1 VFHARAKDKW
11 TILRASLY
19 LLFWLSLLP
28 FVTRWMGENHFS
40 TLPVAIYGA
49 VLLMAAIAY
58 SILELAL
65 IRLQGKDSQLA
76 KAVGPDFKGKI
87 SLVIYAAAIPLSFV
101 SRWIA
106 FGLYVVVAVMW
117 VIPDR
122 RIEKKLNN

>member
-1 VFHARAKDKW
+1 
-11 TILRASLY
+11 
-19 LLFWLSLLP
+19 
-28 FVTRWMGENHFS
+28 MGENHFS
-40 TLPVAIYGA
+40 TWPVAVYGT

-76 KAVGPDFKGKI
+76 KAVGHDFKGKL
-87 SLVIYAAAIPLSFV
+87 SLVIYTAAIPLSFV

-106 FGLYVVVAVMW
+106 FSLYVIVAVMW
-117 VIPDR
+117 VLPDP

>member
-1 VFHARAKDKW
+1 
-11 TILRASLY
+11 
-19 LLFWLSLLP
+19 
-28 FVTRWMGENHFS
+28 MGENHFS
-40 TLPVAIYGA
+40 TWPVAVYGA

-65 IRLQGKDSQLA
+65 IRLQGKDPQLA
-76 KAVGPDFKGKI
+76 KAVGHDFKGKI

-117 VIPDR
+117 VVPDR
-122 RIEKKLNN
+122 RIEKKLNNRELVGAAIFA